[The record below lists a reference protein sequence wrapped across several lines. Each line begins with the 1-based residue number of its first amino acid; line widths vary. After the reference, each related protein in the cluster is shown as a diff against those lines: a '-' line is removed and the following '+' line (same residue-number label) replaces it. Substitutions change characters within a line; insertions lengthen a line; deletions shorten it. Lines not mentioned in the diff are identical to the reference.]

1 MKVATG
7 WRQAGVVRRAL
18 VLGLSFMLFTIQPT
32 LGGAAIVT
40 HSFAAASVD
49 LATPL
54 ADLYDYSTGTEVA
67 WTAQAE
73 FDAGTYVQTNGSAVP
88 GSVVL
93 NVIGPVGV
101 AEPSP
106 AITWW
111 DTDWTNRHCYTVDHT
126 EPGATS
132 VTEYQLRLT
141 FPLESLADDGF
152 VQGDFAD
159 LRAIATDGST
169 SLPLWVDDAA
179 PDTLWVRLDT
189 ISAGASADL
198 CIYYGYAPGT
208 ATAPGNHTELSV
220 FSYTAP
226 QPVYYAVSDAY
237 AAPGSE
243 INVVT
248 FTDGNEVTRSGG
260 TALNLAAAGDL
271 GTFDAVGTA
280 PGSAFAVLGPIAA
293 TAVSDGTGPLIPIS
307 FAGTQFVVPI
317 TRDVQEFSFF
327 APFSDATVDLYDG
340 VSLAATLTVPLGT
353 AVTNVTDI
361 TAGNTAIIETDVPV
375 LLAYRSDLGG
385 DATAVYPAS
394 SGTFAGIRSGEI
406 LVGYN
411 TDGTAVVTTAS
422 DGATAALAGDRG
434 ETDTVSGGGV
444 AGGTIAD
451 AYLLSADQ
459 PIGAAGHEDGDGN
472 ESVTVLPVHE
482 LSSTYWAATDS
493 QYIAAACPTDE
504 SAPIDLDITPAGATT
519 RTVACSGGPDVGWAL
534 DTADLAVAA
543 TGTAIASAGGDPFAA
558 YYEDAATDDQV
569 ALLGPKQARQY
580 TWPEPVVTATGDEGI
595 YESTG
600 SWESATVDTAP
611 GTEIFGAVRIEGSVP
626 TGTALRIQVA
636 TADSG
641 LPAAYVGPDGT
652 AGTYFEISSLP
663 AVVDFGNDGD
673 RLLRV
678 RAQLAT
684 STPAT
689 ATPQLDLVAVDTHLA
704 ALDRSLGGPPPITVT
719 SVLDPAT
726 ARSYLIRVNTSD
738 AAIAGST
745 ATAVYRGGTNL
756 TNLVVETVRFVN
768 VGLGVDSV
776 QQSITL
782 PTDTPLAFD
791 SGQPH
796 SVVLDHSAVGSGVT
810 ELSFA
815 WQLRYGGV
823 GSIYIETDF
832 NVEVTA
838 P

>member
-141 FPLESLADDGF
+141 FPLETLADDGF

-243 INVVT
+243 INMVT

-280 PGSAFAVLGPIAA
+280 PGSAFAVLGPIVLKLAIVA
-293 TAVSDGTGPLIPIS
+293 EESPIVLGFITAISSAFAYLTVVGTPACTIVYASGYLKTTD
-307 FAGTQFVVPI
+307 FLVVGWRMVVMSI
-317 TRDVQEFSFF
+317 VMMM
-327 APFSDATVDLYDG
+327 
-340 VSLAATLTVPLGT
+340 LAAAIYWPILG
-353 AVTNVTDI
+353 I
-361 TAGNTAIIETDVPV
+361 
-375 LLAYRSDLGG
+375 
-385 DATAVYPAS
+385 
-394 SGTFAGIRSGEI
+394 
-406 LVGYN
+406 
-411 TDGTAVVTTAS
+411 
-422 DGATAALAGDRG
+422 
-434 ETDTVSGGGV
+434 
-444 AGGTIAD
+444 
-451 AYLLSADQ
+451 
-459 PIGAAGHEDGDGN
+459 
-472 ESVTVLPVHE
+472 
-482 LSSTYWAATDS
+482 
-493 QYIAAACPTDE
+493 
-504 SAPIDLDITPAGATT
+504 
-519 RTVACSGGPDVGWAL
+519 
-534 DTADLAVAA
+534 
-543 TGTAIASAGGDPFAA
+543 
-558 YYEDAATDDQV
+558 
-569 ALLGPKQARQY
+569 
-580 TWPEPVVTATGDEGI
+580 
-595 YESTG
+595 
-600 SWESATVDTAP
+600 
-611 GTEIFGAVRIEGSVP
+611 
-626 TGTALRIQVA
+626 
-636 TADSG
+636 
-641 LPAAYVGPDGT
+641 
-652 AGTYFEISSLP
+652 
-663 AVVDFGNDGD
+663 
-673 RLLRV
+673 
-678 RAQLAT
+678 
-684 STPAT
+684 
-689 ATPQLDLVAVDTHLA
+689 
-704 ALDRSLGGPPPITVT
+704 
-719 SVLDPAT
+719 
-726 ARSYLIRVNTSD
+726 
-738 AAIAGST
+738 
-745 ATAVYRGGTNL
+745 
-756 TNLVVETVRFVN
+756 
-768 VGLGVDSV
+768 
-776 QQSITL
+776 
-782 PTDTPLAFD
+782 
-791 SGQPH
+791 
-796 SVVLDHSAVGSGVT
+796 
-810 ELSFA
+810 
-815 WQLRYGGV
+815 
-823 GSIYIETDF
+823 
-832 NVEVTA
+832 
-838 P
+838 